1 MLSRLDDEANVAPWL
16 RIANRYGAH
25 VRWAEVEIETCEM
38 PSWQFEELIGPTARL
53 VALTAASPIV
63 GSAPAVRVAADRVH
77 EVGGLLVADA
87 FGAAPYALIDI
98 DELNADVVALSAP
111 AWGGPQIG
119 ALVFRDP
126 AFLDRIPSMSLNPY
140 AKGAER
146 LEVGGHQYALLAGLT
161 SSIDFLAGLDD
172 RARGTR
178 RERLEISIT
187 VIGRASTRIPTVSFT
202 IAGMQAE
209 KVAATLADARISTL
223 SGVHGGSRLLDA
235 LGVNDEG
242 GAVTVGLAPYTTRF
256 EIDQLG
262 RALAALD

>member
-1 MLSRLDDEANVAPWL
+1 MGGAPGGGG
-16 RIANRYGAH
+16 GAP
-25 VRWAEVEIETCEM
+25 R
-38 PSWQFEELIGPTARL
+38 PRARR
-53 VALTAASPIV
+53 P
-63 GSAPAVRVAADRVH
+63 P
-77 EVGGLLVADA
+77 GLLVADA

-187 VIGRASTRIPTVSFT
+187 SLQDYHDQLFEHLMDTLDKIPNLTVIGRASTRIPTVSFT